1 MAFLKSKIFIAL
13 WGITLNFLS
22 GVVFANSES
31 AETALANLMSDIEKV
46 QTKNKDNKESID
58 HYKTQYGDTL
68 DQIIIDYMPNLPIRT
83 SMLKR
88 AIVFAN
94 PHAFKRSN
102 PNWMYAGK
110 RLRLPGA
117 KDIHN
122 VVFTE
127 RADTQASQ
135 RDAKL
140 SWVKY
145 P

>member
-1 MAFLKSKIFIAL
+1 MAFLKSKIFIAF
-13 WGITLNFLS
+13 WGIILNFLS

-88 AIVFAN
+88 AIVFA
-94 PHAFKRSN
+94 
-102 PNWMYAGK
+102 
-110 RLRLPGA
+110 
-117 KDIHN
+117 I
-122 VVFTE
+122 
-127 RADTQASQ
+127 
-135 RDAKL
+135 
-140 SWVKY
+140 
-145 P
+145 

>member
-1 MAFLKSKIFIAL
+1 MAFLKSKIFIAF

-135 RDAKL
+135 RDEKL